1 MLLLSFSLYPHPLW
15 LKPQKTPAKRAAG
28 PQTVLLQL
36 RWTPMA
42 MGEFLLPSGNA
53 GPKLSRGWIQTTM
66 DISLGMN

>member
-15 LKPQKTPAKRAAG
+15 LKPQKTPAKGVAG

-36 RWTPMA
+36 RWTLME
-42 MGEFLLPSGNA
+42 MGKFLLPSGND
-53 GPKLSRGWIQTTM
+53 GPKVSRGWTQTTM